1 MSAARRDPN
10 REPSVDPLDDR
21 PPAAAGAT
29 VLRVTELLGVAQETT
44 QGMLDAEEALQGLR
58 ARFGQTEDTDAQA
71 ELAAEALDHV
81 ERQLALMR
89 ERRRLLDGVEGT
101 LWSRRNRLERFLIEA
116 RGTAWWRAHRNKP
129 RGERQE
135 PGAPWND

>member
-1 MSAARRDPN
+1 MSAARGDPN

-21 PPAAAGAT
+21 PPAAAGAS
-29 VLRVTELLGVAQETT
+29 VLRVRELLGVAQDTT
-44 QGMLDAEEALQGLR
+44 QGMLDAEEALEGLR
-58 ARFGQTEDTDAQA
+58 ARFGQTDDTDAQG

-101 LWSRRNRLERFLIEA
+101 LWSRRNRLERFLLEA
-116 RGTAWWRAHRNKP
+116 RGTDWWRAHRNTA
-129 RGERQE
+129 RRERHE
-135 PGAPWND
+135 PGASWND